1 ADGKARA
8 DYRAHVTDQYSNPVK
23 GISVAWSGG
32 KTAVFTAAGP
42 VTTDDQGN
50 ATNGL
55 TSTTVLQD
63 VAPVATVNS
72 AVKGSTTATA
82 DRKVNF
88 VANAGTATLDGIT
101 VKDDAGKTVD
111 TLPVG
116 TTAAS
121 VFHASA
127 TVVDGNG
134 NPVAGQNVT
143 WSLDQ
148 AACGGTDEAKLS
160 TVTATTDSAGHSTA
174 TVASI
179 SPYHVCSGLKLSAAV
194 GTAGHKTTTLNYIAE
209 EASANVKTV
218 ALPGGAKTTYTADGK
233 DTATWNAT
241 VADQYGN
248 AVSGETVTWGGVTGA
263 QPKYAAAT
271 TTTDASGHTSNTM
284 TSTTAATN
292 VKATATVSSTT
303 HTGTPVTATT
313 PVTFT
318 ADASKATLTVTVT
331 GSRQPTE
338 TDTSHT
344 AATADGADLLTLHFK
359 AVDGNG
365 NPVTSTPVHYTTAV
379 TDAGIVKDTLAC
391 MTNGSGECTSTVK
404 TTKAGTYNVWVAL
417 VPAGAAQPVS
427 PVKTAL
433 VFLAGPP
440 DATNTTVSTDKSAAN
455 ADKKETITVTLTPRD
470 SHNNVVPLWTF
481 RKDLTIVPSVNA
493 TVPGAVTVTT
503 PAQDAAGNVAAT
515 LTYVDTTGQLLSK
528 AARTGTTSVSIG
540 SAVKK
545 TFDTRFYPQVNV
557 CLTNLDSNGFVTP
570 GTTEVHI
577 CDGSGHTIPSGSGYK
592 VAAPALSPSG
602 CPADGGGVCPSD
614 AAGVK
619 ADFTNLT
626 GDDIRAL
633 ASTRIT
639 FQVHDVYAAQDM
651 TSSFTTGEIA
661 FYGELKSHKPSSNLG
676 ATNDLFHTRDAQ
688 AYCNS
693 VVRRLPGGVAGQ
705 GTSAESAAA
714 IQTGVRTGGS
724 TTNDS
729 VMATIQ
735 MGSIASGI
743 HTGGDTN
750 PEIFVDGI
758 AYGTAPDGYDSDTE
772 AFRARES
779 DALVRGTVYPSSLVF
794 VNGKRGASTD
804 WNMSEDGVDYHQG
817 YNALLESSFGL
828 RLHTT
833 TGWNLSDA
841 YYVNN
846 WPGTPYTTHKGNG
859 DTTYHY
865 VTQVNYIT
873 GYICAASLH

>member
-1 ADGKARA
+1 A

-72 AVKGSTTATA
+72 ALKGSTTATA

-88 VANAGTATLDGIT
+88 VANAGTATLSGIT

-379 TDAGIVKDTLAC
+379 SDVGIGQNTLAC
-391 MTNGSGECTSTVK
+391 KTNTTGECSSTVK
-404 TTKAGTYNVWVAL
+404 TTKAGTYNVGVAL

-440 DATNTTVSTDKSAAN
+440 DATKSTVSTDKSAAN

-493 TVPGAVTVTT
+493 TVAGAVTVTT

-515 LTYVDTTGQLLSK
+515 LTYVDTSGKLLSK
-528 AARTGTTSVSIG
+528 EARAGTTTITIG
-540 SAVKK
+540 KAVKQ
-545 TFDTRFYPQVNV
+545 TVDTRFYPQVHV
-557 CLTNLDSNGFVTP
+557 CVSNLSASGYIVP
-570 GTTEVHI
+570 GQTEVQI
-577 CDGSGHTIPSGSGYK
+577 CDGSGHAVPNGSGYT
-592 VAAPALSPSG
+592 VTLPGMSSAG
-602 CPADGGGVCPSD
+602 CTKSGGGVCPPD
-614 AAGVK
+614 TAGKK
-619 ADFTNLT
+619 ADFTGLT
-626 GDDIRAL
+626 GDDIAQLVFRPAKYDITDTYAGATQKSAGPGGTLVYYAEL
-633 ASTRIT
+633 AP
-639 FQVHDVYAAQDM
+639 
-651 TSSFTTGEIA
+651 
-661 FYGELKSHKPSSNLG
+661 HKPNTPLGGSNGKDIFYTAEAKAFCGNAKTERTLYVKSMFSE
-676 ATNDLFHTRDAQ
+676 AM
-688 AYCNS
+688 S
-693 VVRRLPGGVAGQ
+693 AG
-705 GTSAESAAA
+705 TP
-714 IQTGVRTGGS
+714 TGGS
-724 TTNDS
+724 AQ
-729 VMATIQ
+729 V
-735 MGSIASGI
+735 SGI
-743 HTGGDTN
+743 KSLHIGRISSVVHTGGDSN
-750 PEIFVDGI
+750 PELFVSGGG
-758 AYGTAPDGYDSDTE
+758 AGLYTVPGYAGTRSEITKEGYVGADLPQL
-772 AFRARES
+772 
-779 DALVRGTVYPSSLVF
+779 LVL
-794 VNGKRGASTD
+794 VNGTRSAATSWSLYT
-804 WNMSEDGVDYHQG
+804 DGV
-817 YNALLESSFGL
+817 GL
-828 RLHTT
+828 RNLGQGVVGYSVAIGWAIPKA
-833 TGWNLSDA
+833 TGWNVSDM

-846 WPGTPYTTHKGNG
+846 YPGTPLTLHKPDSN
-859 DTTYHY
+859 DTTNEF
-865 VTQVNYIT
+865 VTQVNYVS
-873 GYICAASLH
+873 GYVCNASLQ

>member
-1 ADGKARA
+1 
-8 DYRAHVTDQYSNPVK
+8 
-23 GISVAWSGG
+23 
-32 KTAVFTAAGP
+32 
-42 VTTDDQGN
+42 
-50 ATNGL
+50 
-55 TSTTVLQD
+55 
-63 VAPVATVNS
+63 
-72 AVKGSTTATA
+72 
-82 DRKVNF
+82 
-88 VANAGTATLDGIT
+88 
-101 VKDDAGKTVD
+101 
-111 TLPVG
+111 
-116 TTAAS
+116 
-121 VFHASA
+121 
-127 TVVDGNG
+127 
-134 NPVAGQNVT
+134 
-143 WSLDQ
+143 
-148 AACGGTDEAKLS
+148 
-160 TVTATTDSAGHSTA
+160 
-174 TVASI
+174 
-179 SPYHVCSGLKLSAAV
+179 
-194 GTAGHKTTTLNYIAE
+194 
-209 EASANVKTV
+209 
-218 ALPGGAKTTYTADGK
+218 
-233 DTATWNAT
+233 
-241 VADQYGN
+241 
-248 AVSGETVTWGGVTGA
+248 
-263 QPKYAAAT
+263 
-271 TTTDASGHTSNTM
+271 
-284 TSTTAATN
+284 
-292 VKATATVSSTT
+292 
-303 HTGTPVTATT
+303 
-313 PVTFT
+313 
-318 ADASKATLTVTVT
+318 VT

-404 TTKAGTYNVWVAL
+404 TTKAGTYNAVTAL
-417 VPAGAAQPVS
+417 VPTGVTQPVS
-427 PVKTAL
+427 PVTTAL
-433 VFLAGPP
+433 VFLAGQP
-440 DATNTTVSTDKSAAN
+440 DAAKTTVSTDKTAAN

-493 TVPGAVTVTT
+493 TVAGAVTVTT

-515 LTYVDTTGQLLSK
+515 LTYVDTSGQLLSK

-545 TFDTRFYPQVNV
+545 AFDTRFYPQVNV

-614 AAGVK
+614 TAGVK

-639 FQVHDVYAAQDM
+639 FQVHDVYAAQAM

-661 FYGELKSHKPSSNLG
+661 FYGELKSHKTASNLG
-676 ATNDLFHTRDAQ
+676 ATSDLFHTSDAQ
-688 AYCNS
+688 DYCNS
-693 VVRRLPGGVAGQ
+693 VVRRLPGNISGQ
-705 GTSAESAAA
+705 SLGAKSSAVIRNGA
-714 IQTGVRTGGS
+714 RTGGS

-758 AYGTAPDGYDSDTE
+758 TYGTANDGYSNPTE
-772 AFRARES
+772 AYRASEG
-779 DALVRGTVYPSSLVF
+779 DTLVRGTWYPSALVF
-794 VNGKRGASTD
+794 VNGKRGASTAWTMD
-804 WNMSEDGVDYHQG
+804 DDGVDYHQG
-817 YNALLESSFGL
+817 YHALLESSFGL
-828 RLHTT
+828 RLHTS

-846 WPGTPYTTHKGNG
+846 WPGTPYTNHKGNG
-859 DTTYHY
+859 DSAYHY